1 MANISLA
8 PDCPARILML
18 IMKAM
23 SVQKPAHMILKPLN
37 LNGAVSE
44 RTHAVRG
51 VKISG
56 ANMLA
61 NELMPDIQP

>member
-44 RTHAVRG
+44 RTHAAARKQKLWSKLKETRV
-51 VKISG
+51 I
-56 ANMLA
+56 N
-61 NELMPDIQP
+61 

>member
-1 MANISLA
+1 
-8 PDCPARILML
+8 
-18 IMKAM
+18 
-23 SVQKPAHMILKPLN
+23 MILKPLN